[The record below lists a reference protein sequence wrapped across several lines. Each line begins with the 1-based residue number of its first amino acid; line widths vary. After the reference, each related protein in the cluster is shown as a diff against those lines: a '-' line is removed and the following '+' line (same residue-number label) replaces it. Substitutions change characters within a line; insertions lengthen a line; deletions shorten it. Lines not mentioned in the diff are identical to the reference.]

1 MTDLYKRNRKRWTVN
16 ECLELQREFELL
28 EWSIDEIAIKH
39 KRTPNAIMNKLDKE
53 GFANYMELSK
63 EYYKSNMQLTSGNND
78 TTLNT
83 NTNTSTNTSTS
94 TNTNTNLNTILT
106 EEKEYKTENHYNE
119 LKNHIIQLEKQ
130 ISTLTE
136 LFIMQHKNKNK
147 TTNSMLS
154 LFE

>member
-136 LFIMQHKNKNK
+136 LFIMQHKNKS
-147 TTNSMLS
+147 TNSMLS

>member
-1 MTDLYKRNRKRWTVN
+1 MTNLYKRNRKRWTIN

-53 GFANYMELSK
+53 GFANYMVLSK
-63 EYYKSNMQLTSGNND
+63 EYYNSDMQLTSGTDD

-83 NTNTSTNTSTS
+83 NT
-94 TNTNTNLNTILT
+94 T

-136 LFIMQHKNKNK
+136 LFIMQHKNKSTK
-147 TTNSMLS
+147 SMLS